1 MHEERTGGVRARHR
15 DIVHLLT
22 SEPEW
27 APEKR
32 KRQFLTPRGERL
44 TCNAHGTTLFT
55 VASRP
60 QPRRVR
66 RARDARPTLA
76 RYRGRID
83 TAYSGEVRGSMF
95 AVRGVIFLE
104 PRTPNREPFS
114 DRSAGGSAG
123 ISGGV
128 RAPRASTMPRFAASV
143 PPRTHPRRRHAGL
156 RLTTAVAV
164 NCDGG
169 SSQHLSYL
177 ALWAG
182 VGTLAACLLRHAA
195 GCRASTGLLPSTTL
209 DTSRVHLLAQSIA
222 ARMRFRQAARR
233 RIGPM
238 FGRHNPHHLFIPPLR
253 IPHGDAL

>member
-1 MHEERTGGVRARHR
+1 MREVHPLRPVGGETLVMHEERTGGVRARHR
-15 DIVHLLT
+15 DSMHRLT
-22 SEPEW
+22 SEPER

-76 RYRGRID
+76 RYRGRTD
-83 TAYSGEVRGSMF
+83 TAYSGKF
-95 AVRGVIFLE
+95 AVRCSMFGAG
-104 PRTPNREPFS
+104 RTLRSSNSELRTSNVPY
-114 DRSAGGSAG
+114 RSAGGSAG

-156 RLTTAVAV
+156 RLTTATAM
-164 NCDGG
+164 NATAAPP
-169 SSQHLSYL
+169 SISRISPYR
-177 ALWAG
+177 AG
-182 VGTLAACLLRHAA
+182 VGTLAARLHAT
-195 GCRASTGLLPSTTL
+195 CRRLPGFNGPFTL
-209 DTSRVHLLAQSIA
+209 HHSGYEPRSLVGAKHSSAKPFPSSGVA
-222 ARMRFRQAARR
+222 ADW
-233 RIGPM
+233 P
-238 FGRHNPHHLFIPPLR
+238 
-253 IPHGDAL
+253 DD